1 VTGCPSARDDNH
13 WSRLRLGLYTS
24 QQQEMGFPPKG
35 LAQSGKVVY
44 LNPQLTATRVF
55 LIEEHEKVRQALADR
70 LRTSAGIALVGEAGE
85 AEKALEEVRKS
96 HPEVVLIE
104 IKRGDGMGL
113 EIVREVAN
121 LPWSPRVVVL
131 TTYES
136 SWERTAAKRAGACD
150 YLLKQLDSDQL
161 MESIQRLAA

>member
-1 VTGCPSARDDNH
+1 
-13 WSRLRLGLYTS
+13 
-24 QQQEMGFPPKG
+24 MI
-35 LAQSGKVVY
+35 
-44 LNPQLTATRVF
+44 LNPRLAATRVF

-70 LRTSAGIALVGEAGE
+70 LRATTGITLVGEAGE
-85 AEKALEEVRKS
+85 AERALESVRATR
-96 HPEVVLIE
+96 PDVVLVE

-121 LPWSPRVVVL
+121 FPWSPRVVVL

-150 YLLKQLDSDQL
+150 YLLKQLDSEEL
-161 MESIQRLAA
+161 MESIQKLAA

>member
-1 VTGCPSARDDNH
+1 
-13 WSRLRLGLYTS
+13 
-24 QQQEMGFPPKG
+24 M
-35 LAQSGKVVY
+35 AQSGKVVW
-44 LNPQLTATRVF
+44 LNPRAAATRVF
-55 LIEEHEKVRQALADR
+55 LIEEHEKVRQALAAR
-70 LRTSAGIALVGEAGE
+70 LRMSPGIILVGQAGE

-96 HPEVVLIE
+96 RPDVVLVE

-113 EIVREVAN
+113 EIVREVAS

-150 YLLKQLDSDQL
+150 YILKQLDSEELVD
-161 MESIQRLAA
+161 SIQRLAA